1 MAILW
6 CDTRER
12 SPVRP
17 RIPYAACLC
26 VGLGGLFAG
35 VTGPLLSAFVPPLV
49 QTALGDH
56 RTAIGAVMAIDNVL
70 LLLLVPWAGAA
81 SDRASAAGRGRLPLI
96 LGSLVLAA
104 VGMALFP
111 WSARF
116 GIAGV
121 IGVIIIL
128 YTGINVQRSPLQAL
142 VADAVPSRFR
152 SLATG
157 SVTFQMCLGAI
168 VFLMLGRALG
178 MKIAFL
184 IAAAT
189 VLVIAAALRVG
200 LQEPPP
206 HGAVASEGAYRFALR
221 RRRGT
226 RFAARCA
233 GMRAIFLA
241 TLLLQLTFQT
251 FTTWFALHG
260 TERFGIKP
268 EDVTIGFIAWAVG
281 GVIGAIPAG
290 FVGIRVGRRNAMLL
304 GFAVMAGSLVAL
316 DRVTTLS
323 QATPLLALASAAWT
337 FPMVNAYP
345 LFVEP
350 IPRERRGR
358 AHRAL
363 SAVQRARRRDR
374 RPDERRAVRSVRHL
388 PAALPHDGGV
398 HGTRLRGGARGAARH
413 GRSGVVER
421 RRGTRRSKIGSVAGS
436 LQLDEQLNRWRAI
449 SDEGAA
455 AREIDAN

>member
-1 MAILW
+1 VAH
-6 CDTRER
+6 ENEAPGAP
-12 SPVRP
+12 SA
-17 RIPYAACLC
+17 RIPYAVCLC

-35 VTGPLLSAFVPPLV
+35 VTGPLLSAFIPPLV
-49 QTALGDH
+49 QTALGNH

-81 SDRASAAGRGRLPLI
+81 SDRDSTAGRGRLPLI
-96 LGSLVLAA
+96 VGSLALAA
-104 VGMALFP
+104 AGMALLP
-111 WSARF
+111 WSARL

-121 IGVIIIL
+121 IGVIIML
-128 YTGINVQRSPLQAL
+128 YTGINVQRSPFQAL

-184 IAAAT
+184 IAAVT
-189 VLVIAAALRVG
+189 VLIIAAALRFG

-206 HGAVASEGAYRFALR
+206 HGARLSDGEGSYRWLFAAAWDALR
-221 RRRGT
+221 GKMR
-226 RFAARCA
+226 

-241 TLLLQLTFQT
+241 ALLLQLTFQS

-268 EDVTIGFIAWAVG
+268 QDVTIGFIAWAVG
-281 GVIGAIPAG
+281 GVLGAIPAG

-304 GFAVMAGSLVAL
+304 GFAVMAGGLMAL

-350 IPRERRGR
+350 IPRERRGVLTALFLLCNALGGGIGDPMNGALFDLFGTYR
-358 AHRAL
+358 PLFLMMAAYTALAFVAVLAVPRGAGEAEMSGDVVAVADLGSESPAL
-363 SAVQRARRRDR
+363 S
-374 RPDERRAVRSVRHL
+374 
-388 PAALPHDGGV
+388 
-398 HGTRLRGGARGAARH
+398 
-413 GRSGVVER
+413 
-421 RRGTRRSKIGSVAGS
+421 GSS
-436 LQLDEQLNRWRAI
+436 N
-449 SDEGAA
+449 
-455 AREIDAN
+455 